1 MVSLHAAFAAMVL
14 SSAGQTVMLDFY
26 ADWCGPCK
34 AMEPTVR
41 ALQEKGYPVQKVNI
55 DQNPTL
61 AAKYGVRSVP
71 CFVMLVDGQ
80 EVDRVVSGTT
90 YSRLERMCKNTSPPQ
105 SQNRSPNQLAQN
117 AGSLDGQFAPPGGPT
132 ASGAMPGAFPR
143 HEDPNVIPASFM
155 PPANATPIAAQPWSG
170 ALPPSGYENPA
181 ADGRSSL
188 SGMNMQARGA
198 SLDAKLIAASV
209 RLRIED
215 PDGNSCGSGT
225 IIDARNGDALILTCG
240 HIFRDSQGKGKIEVD
255 LFGPY
260 AGQRVVGQLISFDL
274 KRDVGLVFI
283 RAPGPIAATR
293 LAPPGYR
300 INKGDKVAS
309 VGCDNGKDPAV
320 RKSYVTSLNRYA
332 GPANLQVAGQP
343 TEGRSGGGLFAVDGT
358 VIGVCNARDPQDQ
371 EGYYAAI
378 DTICAQ
384 LDDAHLAFAYQS
396 PQGFENTS
404 GTMSLLAGMTAPPM
418 PQQMSQAAPSSSIPN
433 ILSDNLGQPMSS
445 AGASAA
451 GLNSSEQAAM
461 DEIRRRLKE
470 GAEVVCIVRSRRNPQ
485 SKSEVIMLD
494 KASPEFLQQ
503 LAAETQSQEG
513 RQETSLELPRPKQPT
528 MEWSA
533 NPNSNSNSNSK
544 AWRQGQ

>member
-1 MVSLHAAFAAMVL
+1 MVSIHAAFAAMVL

-34 AMEPTVR
+34 AMESTVR
-41 ALQEKGYPVQKVNI
+41 ALQEKGYPVQRVNI

-80 EVDRVVSGTT
+80 EVDRVMGGTT
-90 YSRLERMCKNTSPPQ
+90 YSRLERMCKITSPPQ
-105 SQNRSPNQLAQN
+105 GQNHSPNLLAQN
-117 AGSLDGQFAPPGGPT
+117 AASADGPFAQPSGMP
-132 ASGAMPGAFPR
+132 ASGAMPGSPPR
-143 HEDPNVIPASFM
+143 CEDPTVIPASYT
-155 PPANATPIAAQPWSG
+155 PPANATSVVAQPWSG
-170 ALPPSGYENPA
+170 VPTPNGYENPA
-181 ADGRSSL
+181 ADGRSSM
-188 SGMNMQARGA
+188 SGMNVQARGTA
-198 SLDAKLIAASV
+198 LDARLIAASV

-215 PDGNSCGSGT
+215 ADGNSCGSGT

-260 AGQRVVGQLISFDL
+260 AGQRVVGQLINYDL

-293 LAPPGYR
+293 MAPPGYKV
-300 INKGDKVAS
+300 NKGDKVAS

-332 GPANLQVAGQP
+332 GPGNLQVAGQP
-343 TEGRSGGGLFAVDGT
+343 TEGRSGGGLFTADGM
-358 VIGVCNARDPQDQ
+358 VIGECNARDPQDQ
-371 EGYYAAI
+371 EGYYAAL

-384 LDDAHLAFAYQS
+384 LDDARLAFAYQS
-396 PQGFENTS
+396 PQGFDGRS
-404 GTMSLLAGMTAPPM
+404 GTTPLLSGVTPP
-418 PQQMSQAAPSSSIPN
+418 PITQQMSQAAPPSSIPN
-433 ILSDNLGQPMSS
+433 IISGNMGQPM
-445 AGASAA
+445 AA
-451 GLNSSEQAAM
+451 TGTSTTGLNPSEQAAM
-461 DEIRRRLKE
+461 DEIHRRLKE
-470 GAEVVCIVRSRRNPQ
+470 GAEVVCIVRSRRDPLA
-485 SKSEVIMLD
+485 KSEVIMLD

-533 NPNSNSNSNSK
+533 NPNSTSK